1 MPEPQS
7 PGSRRG
13 LFSCLHSRCDDASNP
28 GFQGTA
34 ITEALTDLIDRLYA
48 EAFDRLPSDDLGT
61 DRLLT
66 TMRSGGGICVGL
78 LDPVSNIILNTIS
91 VLPPR
96 DSRRYNL
103 RKTPERKRLAGAVQP
118 DDIWSGIGRL
128 SCHSLVRFLVS
139 YFGCLTDQQAARY
152 LHWACADLAL
162 AVLLVEHDL
171 YAAAEPQLPNPASE
185 RTQAA
190 LKRAATCARHHAP
203 DVLVR
208 LHTSPLPQNQL
219 LAAVP
224 FLSPGGR
231 NLTLG
236 DVNTVIQLLRY
247 QETASLDFQFN
258 LLPHGKG
265 VVVYGRDFSADE
277 GKLIHTTSSVNNFGV
292 FTIMVERHGDRFASL
307 RGKQSSSISTMLE
320 NASQGS
326 SSLKS
331 CGDAC
336 EYTESLRM
344 RLHGMIHAFYLKV
357 FTMLPSDVLR
367 GLMRYILFAGHC
379 YGPMDP
385 VSNIIISSI
394 WHSMFFPLP
403 SAGSDSQAYDILD
416 TLSMLRVEVRSLNGL
431 IALVKA
437 NSDCSMQQAMEYLCS
452 NSCHMSQAM
461 STPHGFH
468 TAAEAA
474 QHPQHAALGSFLS
487 SLTPHMLANLRP
499 FLSINNG
506 THSSE
511 TLHQVRFILA
521 NELRQT
527 AVQLPPKEA
536 QMCKVAKDTLLIK
549 RSEYKNMRLFIRS
562 ELAEVLKKYASEH
575 PQEPKYEPS
584 VICGVVESYYSDRDS
599 YHVNFV
605 AASESGDD
613 NQLFFAELN
622 VTCDQSKPS
631 FCLRLRLTD
640 MGRCYYGQTSSIKI
654 MYPASSDYFETD
666 ITSYGIKHT
675 EMMLDADFVFDFR
688 RDEQF
693 AKDAVKYCEDWKAFL
708 ELDVV

>member
-34 ITEALTDLIDRLYA
+34 ITEALPGLIDRLYA
-48 EAFDRLPSDDLGT
+48 EAFDRLPFDDLGT
-61 DRLLT
+61 ERLLN

-118 DDIWSGIGRL
+118 DYIW
-128 SCHSLVRFLVS
+128 
-139 YFGCLTDQQAARY
+139 
-152 LHWACADLAL
+152 
-162 AVLLVEHDL
+162 
-171 YAAAEPQLPNPASE
+171 PPATS
-185 RTQAA
+185 TG
-190 LKRAATCARHHAP
+190 HAP
-203 DVLVR
+203 ILRSPSCSWSTIYMLLLSLNFPTPHPKGRRPPSSVR
-208 LHTSPLPQNQL
+208 QPLHGTMRLTSWCGSTRCPCLRISSSPPPRFSARVAGTSP
-219 LAAVP
+219 
-224 FLSPGGR
+224 
-231 NLTLG
+231 
-236 DVNTVIQLLRY
+236 
-247 QETASLDFQFN
+247 
-258 LLPHGKG
+258 
-265 VVVYGRDFSADE
+265 
-277 GKLIHTTSSVNNFGV
+277 
-292 FTIMVERHGDRFASL
+292 
-307 RGKQSSSISTMLE
+307 STM
-320 NASQGS
+320 STPS
-326 SSLKS
+326 FSLKS

-336 EYTESLRM
+336 EYTESLKM

-367 GLMRYILFAGHC
+367 GLMRYILFDGHC

-385 VSNIIISSI
+385 VSNIIINSI

-403 SAGSDSQAYDILD
+403 SAGSESQAYDILD

-452 NSCHMSQAM
+452 NSCHMSQDI

-499 FLSINNG
+499 FLGINNG

-511 TLHQVRFILA
+511 TLHQVRFVLA
-521 NELRQT
+521 RELRQT
-527 AVQLPPKEA
+527 AVLLPPKEA
-536 QMCKVAKDTLLIK
+536 QLCKVVKDALLIK
-549 RSEYKNMRLFIRS
+549 RSECKNMRLFIRS

-584 VICGVVESYYSDRDS
+584 VICGLVESYYSDRDS

-622 VTCDQSKPS
+622 LTCDQSKPS
-631 FCLRLRLTD
+631 FCIRLCLTD
-640 MGRCYYGQTSSIKI
+640 MDSLHLVDNVGDLMLVYHRGVDLDAGTIHQVKSLGVGGRALFVSTYFSLSVSIKVFPSGI
-654 MYPASSDYFETD
+654 RGNIIYPS
-666 ITSYGIKHT
+666 
-675 EMMLDADFVFDFR
+675 FDFWER
-688 RDEQF
+688 KQTEGYHL
-693 AKDAVKYCEDWKAFL
+693 ANGSIIKSYAL
-708 ELDVV
+708 EHHQVAQPHTLVDCLSLCSTRKIEKTGI